1 MPFSYEVL
9 ASFFGTVFAP
19 GSKAGIR
26 PQHADRLRLILGRL
40 NVSNKTLDMN
50 FRVLELHALKGDRKG
65 FGSVKVSGNGKNTDN
80 IGYEDYHG
88 GENMAA
94 HDPRHPGEVLRKLCI
109 VPLGLTVTQ
118 AAFGVSRKSLLTILN
133 GRARL

>member
-1 MPFSYEVL
+1 MILGFKHKGLEK
-9 ASFFGTVFAP
+9 FFH
-19 GSKAGIR
+19 KGIKSGI
-26 PQHADRLRLILGRL
+26 QAKHAERLRLILGRL

-94 HDPRHPGEVLRKLCI
+94 HDPRHPGEVLREPGTCQWNETLPI
-109 VPLGLTVTQ
+109 
-118 AAFGVSRKSLLTILN
+118 
-133 GRARL
+133 

>member
-1 MPFSYEVL
+1 MPFSYEGEVL
-9 ASFFGTVFAP
+9 ASFLGTVFAA

-40 NVSNKTLDMN
+40 NVSNKTKDMN
-50 FRVLELHALKGDRKG
+50 LPGLELHALKGDRKG
-65 FGSVKVSGNGKNTDN
+65 FESVKASGKWRVTVSFHGKN

-88 GENMAA
+88 GENMAV

-109 VPLGLTVTQ
+109 ATLGLTV
-118 AAFGVSRKSLLTILN
+118 
-133 GRARL
+133 